1 MQQVLLSSVFPVAT
15 GLLSTLIPGALPVYP
30 VCDAQDYCLWLM

>member
-1 MQQVLLSSVFPVAT
+1 MQQVLLSSVFPGVT
-15 GLLSTLIPGALPVYP
+15 GLPSTLTPGALPVYQ